1 MDKTSKIDI
10 LHGPILKKMIIFA
23 LPLALG
29 SVFQQLFNMVD
40 SAVVGQFASSE
51 ALAAVG
57 ANASVVNFFVNF
69 FVGISLGSSVLIAN
83 YIGSG
88 NEKNLSKCV
97 HTSMALAII
106 CGVFLAVFVQF
117 VAQPLLILMGTPD
130 DIMNLAIIYLRIYAL
145 GMPFILL
152 YNFGAAIL
160 RSIGDSKHPFYA
172 LIFGGIINAGLNLIF
187 VIVFRMS
194 VAGVAIATAISNVI
208 SAIIVIYYLMHENE
222 AIRFSFKAL
231 TISKY
236 ELIRILKIGI
246 PAGLQGTIASIS
258 NIVIQSCLNSFG
270 SSVVAGSSAAVN
282 FEYVGYCMI
291 TGFAQ
296 SATTFIGQNYGAG
309 QLNRCY
315 KILRLAL
322 ATGIG
327 LAFVT
332 DMIIVLFRN
341 PLLLLFTTD
350 MKVIP
355 YATQR
360 ILQIMSVHWLIG
372 TYDITSSAL
381 RGYGKSFVP
390 AFLVISGT
398 CVLRLIWVY
407 VVNHF
412 YHTYTMLL
420 LVYPISWILT
430 GMLVFGYYFI
440 VKKQLNLSE
449 K

>member
-1 MDKTSKIDI
+1 MDKSNKIDI

-69 FVGISLGSSVLIAN
+69 FVGISLGSGVLIAN

-88 NEKNLSKCV
+88 NHKNLSKCV
-97 HTSMALAII
+97 HTSIAFSLI
-106 CGVFLAVFVQF
+106 CGVFLAGFIQF
-117 VAQPLLILMGTPD
+117 VANPILLLMDTPS
-130 DIMNLAIIYLRIYAL
+130 DIMNLAVVYLRIYAI

-160 RSIGDSKHPFYA
+160 RSVGDSKHPFYA
-172 LIFGGIINAGLNLIF
+172 LIIGGVLNAILNLVF
-187 VIVFRMS
+187 VIVFKMS
-194 VAGVAIATAISNVI
+194 VTGVALATAISNVI
-208 SAIIVIYYLMHENE
+208 SALIVIYYLMNENDE
-222 AIRFSFKAL
+222 ICFSFRKLA
-231 TISKY
+231 ISKN
-236 ELIRILKIGI
+236 ELIRILKIGL

-282 FEYVGYCMI
+282 FEYVGYCMV
-291 TGFAQ
+291 TGFSQA
-296 SATTFIGQNYGAG
+296 ATTFIGQNYGAG
-309 QLNRCY
+309 QMKRCY

-322 ATGIG
+322 ITGIS
-327 LAFVT
+327 LAFAI
-332 DMIIVLFRN
+332 DIIIVLLRE
-341 PLLLLFTTD
+341 PLTLLFTSDT
-350 MKVIP
+350 KVIP

-360 ILQIMSVHWLIG
+360 ILQIMGFHWLTG

-381 RGYGKSFVP
+381 RGYGKSVVP
-390 AFLVISGT
+390 AFLVIFGT
-398 CVLRLIWVY
+398 CFIRLIWVY

-412 YHTYTMLL
+412 YHTYAMLL
-420 LVYPISWILT
+420 LVYPVSWIIT
-430 GMLVFGYYFI
+430 GSLVIGYYFI
-440 VKKQLNLSE
+440 VKKKQTLA
-449 K
+449 